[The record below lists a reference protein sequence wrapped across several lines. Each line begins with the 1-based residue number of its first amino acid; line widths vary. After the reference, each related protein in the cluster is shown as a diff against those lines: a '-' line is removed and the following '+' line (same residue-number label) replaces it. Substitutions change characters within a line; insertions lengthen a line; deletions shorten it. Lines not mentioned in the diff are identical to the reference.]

1 MRLLHVADRLNDRG
15 GAAVHLLAILE
26 ALRPGHEL
34 LLVVG
39 ADEGTAG
46 TPCRM
51 RVEPGLASRTRSPV
65 DLSAVLRDFRPD
77 VVHLHNV
84 MNPAALEWAAGEPR
98 ATDGSRVPVLLT
110 VQDHRYFCP
119 TRGKWTREG
128 RPCREAMSPE
138 VCATCFEDEAYFR
151 EILALTGERLA
162 AVRQLPL
169 VVLSSYMKMEL
180 EAAGVPAGQVRVV
193 APFVRGLDPN
203 AAPAGPPCV
212 LFVGRLVEAKGVR
225 DAALAWRRSR
235 VELPMVVAG
244 TGPLREELAAEPG
257 VEVAGWMPHR
267 HLAGFYA
274 RARALLMPSL
284 WQEPFGI
291 VGLEALQYGVP
302 VAAYDSGG
310 IREWHPG
317 TGLVPWGDVEA
328 LAAALRE
335 AVTRRAHPAPGFDR
349 APLMQRLVD
358 FYRELRSP
366 RAVAHPAISRTW
378 PRGRA

>member
-26 ALRPGHEL
+26 ALRASHEM

-39 ADEGTAG
+39 TDEGTAG
-46 TPCRM
+46 TPCRK
-51 RVEPGLASRTRSPV
+51 RVEPGLASRTRRPV
-65 DLSAVLRDFRPD
+65 DLSAVVRDFRPD

-84 MNPAALEWAAGEPR
+84 MNPVVLEWAAGEPR
-98 ATDGSRVPVLLT
+98 AANGSRVPVVLT

-128 RPCREAMSPE
+128 WPCREAMSSS
-138 VCATCFEDEAYFR
+138 VCAACFEDEAYFR

-162 AVRQLPL
+162 AARRLPL

-180 EAAGVPAGQVRVV
+180 EAAGVPAGQVRVIP
-193 APFVRGLDPN
+193 PFVHGLDTT

-225 DAALAWRRSR
+225 DAALAWRGSR
-235 VELPMVVAG
+235 VELPLVVAG

-257 VEVAGWMPHR
+257 VEVTGWVPR
-267 HLAGFYA
+267 ARLAGFYA
-274 RARALLMPSL
+274 RARVLLMPSR

-317 TGLVPWGDVEA
+317 PGLVPWGNVDA

-335 AVTRRAHPAPGFDR
+335 AVTLRAHPAPGFDR

-358 FYRELRSP
+358 LYHELCSP
-366 RAVAHPAISRTW
+366 RAVAHPAISRT
-378 PRGRA
+378 